1 VPAAGGWI
9 LPPPAPVQRRRAG
22 GAPII
27 ALVVVLGALG
37 AGIGYA
43 LWPSGHSKG
52 VGAKSPTS
60 SRAAVP
66 AKVDPGLVDVNTT
79 LGYQDEAAAGTGM
92 VLISSGRVLTNNHV
106 IDGVTPE
113 STEHSPH
120 RASVPCDC
128 ARLRSHHRELHE
140 TGYIAR

>member
-1 VPAAGGWI
+1 V
-9 LPPPAPVQRRRAG
+9 PPPGWDRVRGVGFWAF
-22 GAPII
+22 
-27 ALVVVLGALG
+27 
-37 AGIGYA
+37 
-43 LWPSGHSKG
+43 KG
-52 VGAKSPTS
+52 VVGKSPTS
-60 SRAAVP
+60 SRAAV
-66 AKVDPGLVDVNTT
+66 ASKVDPGLVYVNTT